1 MAMRTKACGLAA
13 RVDMDGPVRVLAA
26 SHRLIWPDEAPF
38 ALFLSHD
45 VDQIYDRELF
55 RILADLNHI
64 RRIFTQGERGDLRRA
79 ASRVLRALFKP
90 KATGDDVRVLLDI
103 EAGYGFPSTFF
114 VLHDPYW
121 SRQGP
126 RYRLDSPGLRRIVE
140 MVKAAGGEI
149 GVHGG
154 YYRFNDATA
163 YHESLDLIGRMFTT
177 EVVGIRNHLLRLS
190 FPETWLAQEAA
201 GFRYDATFG
210 WPDRPGARDDRFF
223 PFRPVDP
230 ATGRE
235 LDLTVLPLTVMD
247 GTLFRHLRSSGRDA
261 LELAWA
267 AIEPVI
273 ERGGL
278 VSLLWHNNYF
288 DEPEYRDWQWVYEQ
302 LLERL
307 AALRPWC
314 ATGAAID
321 DWVRAQGMPSIGAPA
336 GSG

>member
-1 MAMRTKACGLAA
+1 MISA
-13 RVDMDGPVRVLAA
+13 RGD
-26 SHRLIWPDEAPF
+26 WPENAPF
-38 ALFLSHD
+38 AVFLSHD
-45 VDQIYDRELF
+45 IDQIHDRELF

-64 RRIFTQGERGDLRRA
+64 RRILRQGEPGNLRLA
-79 ASRVLRALFKP
+79 GARVLRSLFKP
-90 KATGDDVRVLLDI
+90 KQTGDDVRTILEI
-103 EAGYGFPSTFF
+103 EARYGFPSTFF
-114 VLHDPYW
+114 ILHDPYW
-121 SRQGP
+121 SRHGP
-126 RYRLDSPGLRRIVE
+126 RYRLGSPGLRRIVQ
-140 MVKAAGGEI
+140 MVSEAGGEL

-154 YYRFNDATA
+154 YYRFNDPAG
-163 YHESLDLIGRMFTT
+163 YRESREMVGETFGV
-177 EVVGIRNHLLRLS
+177 EVQGIRNHLLRFS

-321 DWVRAQGMPSIGAPA
+321 DWVRAQGMPTIGASA
-336 GSG
+336 DSG